1 MRDAVFCGWRSCDNL
16 CRCALPLLS
25 SRSWAQ
31 YSSSTSSVNA
41 TAQTLAQDSYIVAF
55 GSVKDR
61 DAVEAALGAK
71 VAASAAAA
79 AVDGAAPTAFTASV
93 SNKLSNVFPGFSLKA
108 SAKALQ
114 FLASR
119 KEVLAII
126 PDQVYTLSNAQGLRG
141 GAPSDAEAVD
151 DEHQRRLV
159 TTDVWGLDRIDQA
172 NLPT

>member
-1 MRDAVFCGWRSCDNL
+1 M
-16 CRCALPLLS
+16 
-25 SRSWAQ
+25 
-31 YSSSTSSVNA
+31 NA

-55 GSVKDR
+55 GSLKDR

-71 VAASAAAA
+71 VAASAAAS

-93 SNKLSNVFPGFSLKA
+93 SDKLSNVFPGFSLKA

-141 GAPSDAEAVD
+141 SAPSDADAVD
-151 DEHQRRLV
+151 DEHQRHLV
-159 TTDVWGLDRIDQA
+159 ATDVWGLDRIDQA
-172 NLPT
+172 NLPLYVLQMLAPLSSYRVSFTVRSCGGTALA